1 MALSNP
7 CADALVEILNLCE
20 QTLTAL
26 REHEERH
33 ITAPLADKYRHS
45 RLQKRANIV
54 RQFVLIQGGLSSEV
68 RQSSA
73 G

>member
-1 MALSNP
+1 MALSSP
-7 CADALVEILNLCE
+7 CAEALVEILSLCE

-33 ITAPLADKYRHS
+33 MTTPLADKYRHS
-45 RLQKRANIV
+45 GLQQRANIV
-54 RQFVLIQGGLSSEV
+54 RQFVLLQGGLSREL